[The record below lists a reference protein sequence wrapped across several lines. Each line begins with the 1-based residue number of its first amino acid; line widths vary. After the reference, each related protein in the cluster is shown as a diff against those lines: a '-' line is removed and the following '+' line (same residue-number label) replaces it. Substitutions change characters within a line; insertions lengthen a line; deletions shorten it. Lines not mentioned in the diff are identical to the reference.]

1 MSVIARLNMI
11 VEGQTEETFV
21 RDLLQETLAHHGVYV
36 QVRCVETRRKHWRAY
51 RGGITTY
58 AKACRDMQRWLLE
71 DKTAYLTTM
80 FDLYKLPTEF
90 PGFDHAM
97 NLNDPYL
104 KVHHLENGLAA
115 DIANP
120 RFIPYIQLHE
130 FEGLLFSDVQ
140 ALDAILT
147 VYHSRSHLTTLQQIR
162 DQFKTP
168 EEIDDGA
175 TTAPSKRLQSL
186 YTSYDKVLFGPLIA
200 QRIGLD
206 RLRQE
211 CPHFHDWMTQLEALS
226 EKNHGSRSS

>member
-1 MSVIARLNMI
+1 MNVIARLNMI

-21 RDLLQETLAHHGVYV
+21 RDLLLESLARHGVYV
-36 QVRCVETRRKHWRAY
+36 QVRCVETRRKHGRAY

-58 AKACRDMQRWLLE
+58 AKARRDMQHWLLE
-71 DKTAYLTTM
+71 DKIAYLTTM

-97 NLNDPYL
+97 NLNDPYQ
-104 KVHHLENGLAA
+104 KGYHLESSLAA

-140 ALDAILT
+140 TLDAILT
-147 VYHSRSHLTTLQQIR
+147 VYHSRSHLTNLQQIR
-162 DQFKTP
+162 AQFKTP
-168 EEIDDGA
+168 EEIDDGE
-175 TTAPSKRLQSL
+175 TTAPSKRLQRL

-206 RLRQE
+206 RLRQH
-211 CPHFHDWMTQLEALS
+211 CPHFHGWMTKLEALS
-226 EKNHGSRSS
+226 ERHQGLLSP